1 MVTTTDATA
10 GAGGALPAPASHSI
24 LHWVFAAGPL
34 VTGGHMEL
42 RDVGLLLGA
51 LALARLSELCD
62 TPQAHDIDP
71 TLSEE
76 EQEIERRY
84 E

>member
-1 MVTTTDATA
+1 MATTTDT
-10 GAGGALPAPASHSI
+10 APAERAHPI
-24 LHWVFAAGPL
+24 LHWAFAVGPL
-34 VTGGHMEL
+34 VAGGHVAL

-51 LALARLSELCD
+51 LALARLSDLYD
-62 TPQAHDIDP
+62 TRQVHPIDP